1 MGMKRYSPAFFYM
14 YRFLLRIILPLYL
27 RFSYRFKNPVPLGSK
42 IIVGNHPMVWD
53 VFPGIVMFK
62 NDIIHTL
69 IEDQIW
75 SFPLVGLILSLTN
88 QVKMIRGVES
98 VKSLRESLYWLKR
111 GHSLVVA
118 PEGERTSVS
127 ETRQATRGIVWLA
140 EKAQVPLIPVG
151 LWISDEDLFTKQ
163 VRYHFRNRS
172 YTVESFFPRF
182 RGRYLLLVGEAIRLD
197 EYYRKRLSSKR
208 RQEIADYVLNAIYE
222 LRDEAKQICEKRG

>member
-1 MGMKRYSPAFFYM
+1 MGMKHYSPAFFNM

-27 RFSYRFKNPVPLGSK
+27 RFSYRFKKPVPLGSK

-53 VFPGIVMFK
+53 VFPSIVMFK

-75 SFPLVGLILSLTN
+75 SFPLVRLILSLTN

-98 VKSLRESLYWLKR
+98 VNSLRESLYWLKR

-197 EYYRKRLSSKR
+197 QYYRKRLSSKR